1 MSTEKI
7 TLKAE
12 ITSTNGRAL
21 DPQNHDSNVAR
32 EIARELCDTMTKS
45 YAGRDDVRP
54 ETLAIA
60 AQTVIETLMSGI
72 EREGVD
78 CASMRV
84 ALANSLLVN
93 GSATVEIDV
102 DGERMPT
109 SFAEVGDT
117 VH

>member
-7 TLKAE
+7 TLRAQ
-12 ITSTNGRAL
+12 IVSTEGRAL
-21 DPQNHDSNVAR
+21 DPQNHDSDAAR
-32 EIARELCDTMTKS
+32 EIARELCEAMTKS
-45 YAGRDDVRP
+45 FASREHVGP

-60 AQTVIETLMSGI
+60 AQTMIETLMSGI

-93 GSATVEIDV
+93 GDATVEIDV
-102 DGERMPT
+102 DGKSVP
-109 SFAEVGDT
+109 SILGDGGAT
-117 VH
+117 LH

>member
-1 MSTEKI
+1 MSGEKI

-12 ITSTNGRAL
+12 IVSSEARAL
-21 DPQNHDSNVAR
+21 DPQNHDTDLAR
-32 EIARELCDTMTKS
+32 DIARELCEAMTQCYSKR
-45 YAGRDDVRP
+45 ADVGP

-60 AQTVIETLMSGI
+60 AQTMIETLMSGI
-72 EREGVD
+72 EREGVN

-93 GSATVEIDV
+93 GDATVEIAI
-102 DGERMPT
+102 DGRKVP
-109 SFAEVGDT
+109 SILGDGGST